1 MKKRVVSLL
10 LTLAMGLALVSCGN
24 TGNNP
29 GTGSPTSQN
38 SHTFY
43 YATYV
48 DPILQWDPSGS
59 VSNEVMVFNE
69 VYETL
74 LRIDPSTGEFT
85 PCLATSYESNEDG
98 TVWTF
103 KLREGVTF
111 TDGSSFNADVVKFC
125 LERTLSLNGAN
136 AYLWSSLDHVEVV
149 DEYTAVLHLKY
160 AAPADI
166 ICAGSYGSFMYSKEA
181 VEKDPDFFSKGQ
193 VCGSGPYTLS
203 QYQSGDYVVLSR
215 NENYWGGWEDNQYDS
230 VIFKYVAESSSR
242 RQMIE
247 SGEASAVNMLPAED
261 IAALASSASCKV
273 VEAPTLKNM
282 MANYNTASGPC
293 SDVRVR
299 QALAC
304 ALPYSQA
311 VEVACGGHATVS
323 CGFIPNGL
331 FGHTDELSTNVYDLE
346 KARALLDE
354 AGYGDGMDLVL
365 TYMSGD
371 EMQRKTAE
379 LWATELAK
387 LNVTVSINAMTWDGM
402 WDKARSTTLEDR
414 QDILI
419 EYWMIDIASP
429 SGWMAAYATEDEP
442 SMNLSYYSDP
452 EVDALITE
460 ASSLCATDREA
471 AADMY
476 YTIQEKLA
484 AACPATSIVDVKDV
498 WVFSNS
504 VASNKLNAAYTMV
517 ARVYD
522 ARWAG

>member
-10 LTLAMGLALVSCGN
+10 LAVVMMFALAGCGN
-24 TGNNP
+24 TGNTPSN
-29 GTGSPTSQN
+29 N
-38 SHTFY
+38 SASDTHTFY

-74 LRIDPSTGEFT
+74 LRIDPATDEFT
-85 PCLATSYESNEDG
+85 PCLATSYEANEDG

-111 TDGSSFNADVVKFC
+111 TDGSAFNADVVKFC
-125 LERTLSLNGAN
+125 LERTISLNGAN
-136 AYLWSSLDHVEVV
+136 AYLWNSLDYVEVI
-149 DEYTAVLHLKY
+149 DDYTVALHLKY

-181 VEKDPDFFSKGQ
+181 VENDPDFFNKGQ
-193 VCGSGPYTLS
+193 VCGSGPYTLA
-203 QYQSGDYVVLSR
+203 QYQAGDYVVLSR
-215 NENYWGGWEDNQYDS
+215 NENYWGGWSDNQYDS
-230 VIFKYVAESSSR
+230 VIFKYAAESSSR

-247 SGEASAVNMLPAED
+247 SNEVSAVNMLPAED
-261 IAALASSASCKV
+261 VAALSNSANCKV

-282 MANYNTASGPC
+282 IANYNTASGPC

-299 QALAC
+299 QALAY
-304 ALPYSQA
+304 ALPYEQVA
-311 VEVACGGHATVS
+311 NVACGGHATIG
-323 CGFIPNGL
+323 CGYIPAGL
-331 FGHTDELSTNVYDLE
+331 FGHTDALNTNVYDLE
-346 KARALLDE
+346 KARELLTE
-354 AGYGDGMDLVL
+354 AGYADGMNLVL

-387 LNVTVSINAMTWDGM
+387 LNVTLSINAMTWDGM

-414 QDILI
+414 QDILV

-429 SGWMAAYATEDEP
+429 SGWMAAYTTEAEP
-442 SMNLSYYSDP
+442 IMNLSYYSDP
-452 EVDALITE
+452 EVDALIAE
-460 ASSLCATDREA
+460 AASLCATDRDA
-471 AADMY
+471 ATEVY

-484 AACPATSIVDVKDV
+484 AACPATSVVDVKDV
-498 WVFSNS
+498 WVLSGTVDS
-504 VASNKLNAAYTMV
+504 IDLNAAYTMV

-522 ARWAG
+522 ARWAQ